1 MLIGLRIVLMLGL
14 MAVVVP
20 LVAYAVTR
28 NPRFYALALKAGK
41 VTMILAGGILAVYL
55 VERFI
60 LIL

>member
-28 NPRFYALALKAGK
+28 NARFYALALKAGK
-41 VTMILAGGILAVYL
+41 VTLILVGAILALYL
-55 VERFI
+55 IERF
-60 LIL
+60 LLVL